1 MKKIIRLTESDLHR
15 IVKRVINENKNP
27 EFLDSFKRRL
37 NFALNFN
44 RDIPFKES
52 PKAIV
57 NFDGKYLN
65 ISVQYP
71 NMAKESTG
79 VGIRIK
85 DIIQR
90 TIEEIGEEYDIDF
103 EFISHNLKS
112 YENRDQ
118 DFFRYGGVLEFDYK
132 VV

>member
-1 MKKIIRLTESDLHR
+1 MKKIIRLTESDLIN
-15 IVKRVINENKNP
+15 IVKRVINENKNS

-37 NFALNFN
+37 NFALDFN
-44 RDIPFKES
+44 RDVPFKDS
-52 PKAIV
+52 PMAIV
-57 NFDGKYLN
+57 NFGGKYLN

-71 NMAKESTG
+71 YMSKESIG